1 MERIIGANADT
12 LVPHYLMACYA
23 YYVEDN
29 PLISDQLFDL
39 ITKRLI
45 NELPSLTHPHKDL
58 ITMDDLIAGTGYA
71 LVYPSIVKGAVLSMR
86 EGLQK
91 GTLK

>member
-1 MERIIGANADT
+1 MERIIGASADT

-23 YYVEDN
+23 YYVEDD
-29 PLISDQLFDL
+29 PLISDQLFDH

-45 NELPSLTHPHKDL
+45 NELPALTHPHKDL

-71 LVYPSIVKGAVLSMR
+71 LTYPSIVMGAVRDMR
-86 EGLQK
+86 GGLQK